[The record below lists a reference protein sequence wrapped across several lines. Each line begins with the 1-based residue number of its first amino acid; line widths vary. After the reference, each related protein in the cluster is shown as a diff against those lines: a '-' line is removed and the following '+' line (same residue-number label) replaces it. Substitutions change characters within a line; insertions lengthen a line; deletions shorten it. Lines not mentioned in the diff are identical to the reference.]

1 MLEKPSPLDPSIVND
16 LVRRWQNEH
25 DERARDEL
33 VRRFMPT
40 IKGAARRWGRHYR
53 IPPDDADQEAGIAFL
68 SAIGRFN
75 PEMGSLAAYTY
86 VWARGRISRARGA
99 ELPLTVA
106 AGAIEDANKV
116 VRAAHQLRRRL
127 GRMASVEE
135 IAAEVKMGVRRTE
148 SALAA
153 RSMANLVV
161 STSAPIGADD
171 DITIEDTLHADDG
184 QRPDVVVE
192 EASDM
197 AAARA
202 AIDKVLATFVPR
214 HREVFRLHF
223 IEGLNNEEIGDRM
236 GIIRQRVHQIEQ
248 RIIERLRE
256 GLRDD
261 PAVLAL
267 LGHDPAPA
275 EGDEDSSRLLS
286 TAEVEARTGIDR
298 KALAEMVARGD
309 FPRAAAKDNRGHRL
323 WREAAVERW
332 RGAQAAL

>member
-53 IPPDDADQEAGIAFL
+53 IHPDDADQEAGLGFL
-68 SAIGRFN
+68 RAIETFDPAMGRL
-75 PEMGSLAAYTY
+75 EGYAYA
-86 VWARGRISRARGA
+86 WARSRIGRARGA

-106 AGAIEDANKV
+106 VGAIEDANKAIH
-116 VRAAHQLRRRL
+116 AAHKLRRRL

-135 IAAEVKMGVRRTE
+135 IAAEAKLSVHGAE

-153 RSMANLVV
+153 RSMTNLVL
-161 STSAPIGADD
+161 STSTPIGADN
-171 DITIEDTLHADDG
+171 DITIEDTLRADEG
-184 QRPDVVVE
+184 QRPDVVAE

-202 AIDKVLATFVPR
+202 AIDKVVSTFVPR

-223 IEGLNNEEIGDRM
+223 IEGMNNEEIGARM

-267 LGHDPAPA
+267 LGHDPSPV
-275 EGDEDSSRLLS
+275 EVDDDSSPLMS
-286 TAEVEARTGIDR
+286 TAAVEACTGIDR
-298 KALAEMVARGD
+298 KALAEMIDRGD
-309 FPRAAAKDNRGHRL
+309 FPRATAKDNRGHRL
-323 WREAAVERW
+323 WRESAVERW
-332 RGAQAAL
+332 CTAKSA